1 MMKSKRF
8 RALLKR
14 RRLSKPEEVREEEE
28 GPSPYRAVII
38 GYGPIGR
45 TLVRLLLENEVE
57 PSIIDLNFEAVQSA
71 KRHGIP
77 AVYGDAT
84 QPDTLREAET
94 HLAGTLI
101 LSSSNLTGS
110 AEVIRLARQMNPK
123 IRVLARVGYVA
134 ELKAIK
140 QAGADVVFSGEG
152 EVSLALT
159 TAVLRQLGAGGE
171 QIDRERERVRKEL
184 VDLQTSDEG
193 AATPAGK

>member
-1 MMKSKRF
+1 
-8 RALLKR
+8 
-14 RRLSKPEEVREEEE
+14 
-28 GPSPYRAVII
+28 VII

-71 KRHGIP
+71 KRQGIP

-184 VDLQTSDEG
+184 VDLQTSDEN
-193 AATPAGK
+193 AAAPAGN